1 MMGFEHTSV
10 LLEDVVHALS
20 PVDGE
25 VMVDCTLGG
34 GGHTEALLEQADCTV
49 IGMDRDPSAIE
60 AASER
65 LARFGDRFVPQKA
78 RFSELERILD
88 ELDLPKV
95 NGIFADLGVSSPQ
108 LDRPERG
115 FSFRA
120 GGPIDMRMDPTQ
132 AVAATELVNE
142 WSEEALSR
150 IIREY
155 GEEPRARR
163 IARTIVAG
171 RPWSDT
177 AVLADAIA
185 AVAASRK
192 SRIHPATR
200 VFQAL
205 RIAVNDELGEL
216 KKLLPSRL
224 WVASR
229 RVWRLAV
236 ISFHS
241 LEDRIVKSFMA
252 RESGK
257 KRPPRMVMAILL
269 GARGLLMFIAA
280 WLPRATPILVPVQH
294 GCDGQGG
301 ARERHSAGF
310 DATSGEVS
318 RSA

>member
-1 MMGFEHTSV
+1 MMLFEHTSV
-10 LLEDVVHALS
+10 LLEDVLEALS
-20 PVDGE
+20 PADGE
-25 VMVDCTLGG
+25 IMVDCTLGG
-34 GGHTEALLEQADCTV
+34 GGHTEALLERADCTV

-65 LARFGDRFVPQKA
+65 LAHFGNRFVPQKA
-78 RFSELERILD
+78 RFSEIERILD
-88 ELDLPKV
+88 ELELPKV

-142 WSEEALSR
+142 WTEEALSQV
-150 IIREY
+150 IREY

-163 IARTIVAG
+163 IARAIVAG
-171 RPWSDT
+171 RPWRDT
-177 AVLADAIA
+177 AELADAIA
-185 AVAASRK
+185 AVAASRN

-216 KKLLPSRL
+216 KKLLPSAL
-224 WVASR
+224 S
-229 RVWRLAV
+229 RLAEGGRLV
-236 ISFHS
+236 IISFHS

-257 KRPPRMVMAILL
+257 TAPKDGYGDPIGDVRLVDVHRCMAAE
-269 GARGLLMFIAA
+269 GDPN
-280 WLPRATPILVPVQH
+280 PRA
-294 GCDGQGG
+294 
-301 ARERHSAGF
+301 
-310 DATSGEVS
+310 
-318 RSA
+318 RSARLRWARRCA